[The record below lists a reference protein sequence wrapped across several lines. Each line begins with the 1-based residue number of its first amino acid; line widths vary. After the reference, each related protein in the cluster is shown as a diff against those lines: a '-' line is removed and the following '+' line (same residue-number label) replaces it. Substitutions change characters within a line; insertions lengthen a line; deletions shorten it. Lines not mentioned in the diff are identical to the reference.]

1 MCKGENLCIYKTKLI
16 ITSIKIIVLFI
27 EIFGLRFNRKRTII
41 LIIFFFFLSINLS
54 PLMINIIL
62 IKNQLTIKK
71 EKCLVIIL
79 LIIDIIIG
87 FLNVA
92 LMIIIGVYEESNT
105 IPCINNIYFF
115 YVPHSIFVC
124 VDFFIFIFDIIILV
138 QLKPRENNPLNTMS
152 SANIN
157 DEKLF
162 IFEISN
168 MKKEILISES
178 KTINELISEFKKEN
192 KSKKNNLRFFWNNN
206 EIQTNNNIISISTYF
221 NNSNNIII
229 KVADESKNKTFIFE
243 INKNSKIEISICIY
257 ETIEKLISKYCD
269 IILIPKKNME
279 LFFKNKKIVVD
290 QFLSIENYFQKSLN
304 NNKIII
310 KVKLIQNFIFQETP
324 QLTKIFSIN
333 IDKPTNELFSKF
345 IQYY

>member
-27 EIFGLRFNRKRTII
+27 EIFGLRFNRKWTII

-178 KTINELISEFKKEN
+178 KTINELISEFKK
-192 KSKKNNLRFFWNNN
+192 
-206 EIQTNNNIISISTYF
+206 
-221 NNSNNIII
+221 
-229 KVADESKNKTFIFE
+229 
-243 INKNSKIEISICIY
+243 
-257 ETIEKLISKYCD
+257 
-269 IILIPKKNME
+269 
-279 LFFKNKKIVVD
+279 
-290 QFLSIENYFQKSLN
+290 
-304 NNKIII
+304 
-310 KVKLIQNFIFQETP
+310 
-324 QLTKIFSIN
+324 
-333 IDKPTNELFSKF
+333 
-345 IQYY
+345 